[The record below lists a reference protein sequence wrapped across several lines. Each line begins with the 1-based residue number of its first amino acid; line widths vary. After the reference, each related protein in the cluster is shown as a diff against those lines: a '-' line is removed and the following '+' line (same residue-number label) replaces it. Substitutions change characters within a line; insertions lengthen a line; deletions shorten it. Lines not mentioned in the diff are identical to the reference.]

1 MREPLVFVRHM
12 REAGADVLEY
22 TRGGRQEF
30 EASKL
35 VQDAVMRKLEIMG
48 EAAKNVP
55 LPFREKW
62 PGIPWRAV
70 AGLRDVLSHAY
81 FQVQLGRVWG
91 IVEEEVPAL
100 VAELDRILQT
110 DA

>member
-1 MREPLVFVRHM
+1 MRDPLVFVRHM
-12 REAGADVLEY
+12 REAAVDVLQY

-30 EASKL
+30 EASSL

-55 LPFREKW
+55 LPFRDKW
-62 PGIPWRAV
+62 PGVPWRAV
-70 AGLRDVLSHAY
+70 AGLRDVLIHAY
-81 FQVQLGRVWG
+81 FHVQLDRVWG
-91 IVEEEVPAL
+91 IIEEEVPAL
-100 VAELDRILQT
+100 VTELDRILRT

>member
-1 MREPLVFVRHM
+1 MRDPLVFVRHM
-12 REAGADVLEY
+12 RDAAADVLEY
-22 TRGGRQEF
+22 TRCGRQEF

-62 PGIPWRAV
+62 PSVSWRAL
-70 AGLRDVLSHAY
+70 AGLRDVLIHAY
-81 FQVQLGRVWG
+81 FQVQLDRV
-91 IVEEEVPAL
+91 
-100 VAELDRILQT
+100 
-110 DA
+110 